1 MMLQLHGVE
10 GIARAFNVIMSER
23 CTVASQSQDCSS
35 GIWWTVN
42 HVFLVG
48 ITDVCEDQVL
58 DGCTNTWMR
67 ISAFFKP
74 KVKDMVGPWRNVADN
89 AEIVHEG

>member
-1 MMLQLHGVE
+1 MGFWRDNNRALAFECDSSMMLQLHGVE

-67 ISAFFKP
+67 ISA
-74 KVKDMVGPWRNVADN
+74 
-89 AEIVHEG
+89 